1 MNSILTLVV
10 LMLLPARIPAGE
22 AAPEQ
27 AGEKAA
33 LAWLAT
39 VDAGHYAESWDQAA
53 ALFRQALTRS
63 QWVEALQKA
72 RAPLGKMIFRKLRS
86 ADYTRKT
93 SEPSPGEYVVIEYET
108 SFANRKNA
116 IERVTPMKDRDGVWR
131 VSGYYIR

>member
-10 LMLLPARIPAGE
+10 LMLLPARMPASE
-22 AAPEQ
+22 ATPEQ
-27 AGEKAA
+27 DAEKAA
-33 LAWLAT
+33 RAWLVP
-39 VDAGHYAESWDQAA
+39 VDAGQYGESWDQAA

-72 RAPLGKMIFRKLRS
+72 RAPLGKMISRKLRS